1 MFEAV
6 EDLFRSFGPDEW
18 FRVLIPALDPV
29 ADVGFEGVD
38 AAVVAALQE
47 IGGDVGEEP
56 FDLVDPGRVGRGE
69 VHVESGVHVDEARAA
84 GSVRDHIDARTTT
97 RLLFGMINSIVEW
110 FRPGGPLTAKELA
123 DDVVKVAFEGILR
136 AR

>member
-6 EDLFRSFGPDEW
+6 EGLFRSFGPDEW

-47 IGGDVGEEP
+47 IGGDVGKEP
-56 FDLVDPGRVGRGE
+56 FDLVDPG
-69 VHVESGVHVDEARAA
+69 
-84 GSVRDHIDARTTT
+84 
-97 RLLFGMINSIVEW
+97 
-110 FRPGGPLTAKELA
+110 
-123 DDVVKVAFEGILR
+123 
-136 AR
+136 